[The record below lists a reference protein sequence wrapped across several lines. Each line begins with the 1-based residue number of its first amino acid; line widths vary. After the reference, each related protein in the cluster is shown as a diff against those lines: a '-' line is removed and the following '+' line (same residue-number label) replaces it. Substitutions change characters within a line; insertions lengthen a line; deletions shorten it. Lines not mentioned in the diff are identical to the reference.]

1 MASSFLIMLREGLEA
16 ALIIGILLAYLA
28 KTGNRDK
35 QGAVR
40 TGVGLAILMSILAGA
55 VIFFT
60 AGELKGRAEQLF
72 EGTATLAAAAVLT
85 YMIFW
90 MRKQAINIRAHL
102 QAQVDAALQSGGSM
116 LALGLLAFVAVG
128 REGIETALFLFAAT
142 KTATPLAATVG
153 GLLGLG
159 GAMVL
164 GFLLYRGTYRL
175 NLRAFF
181 NMTSVL
187 LLFFAAGLLVHGI
200 GEFQEAG
207 FIAPVIEHLWSTN
220 RLLDEGSTVG
230 SFLKALLGYDGSP
243 SLVQV
248 LAYALYLTLVGWGYF
263 RPPTARELGLAPKS
277 SAA

>member
-28 KTGNRDK
+28 KTGNRGK
-35 QGAVR
+35 QGAVW
-40 TGVGLAILMSILAGA
+40 TGVGLSLVMSVLAGA
-55 VIFFT
+55 VIFGT
-60 AGELKGRAEQLF
+60 AGELEGRAEQLF
-72 EGTATLAAAAVLT
+72 EGAATLAAAAVLT

-102 QAQVDAALQSGGSM
+102 QAQVDAALQSGST

-128 REGIETALFLFAAT
+128 REGIETALFLFAAA
-142 KTATPLAATVG
+142 KTATPVAATIG

-159 GAMVL
+159 GAVVL
-164 GFLLYRGTYRL
+164 GYLLYRGTYRL

-181 NMTSVL
+181 NVTSVL

-207 FIAPVIEHLWSTN
+207 LIAPVIEHLWNTN
-220 RLLDEGSTVG
+220 QVLDEGSTVG

-248 LAYALYLTLVGWGYF
+248 LAYALYLSLVGWGYF
-263 RPPTARELGLAPKS
+263 RPPTARELGLAPKRS
-277 SAA
+277 QA